1 MKSTQKPKIESICLT
16 FLILVGVTDIDTLLR
31 FINSYDFRLGGGLT
45 KQELTTLLK
54 RSPLPIHWCKTPQ
67 KKTLYY
73 CKEDKDKA
81 KEIIKTLLKE
91 RYRNKVI
98 NEKEL
103 DLEVEH
109 YVRM

>member
-31 FINSYDFRLGGGLT
+31 FISSYDFRLGGGLT
-45 KQELTTLLK
+45 KQELTALLK
-54 RSPLPIHWCKTPQ
+54 RSSLPIHWCKTPQ

-73 CKEDKDKA
+73 YKEDKDKA

>member
-45 KQELTTLLK
+45 
-54 RSPLPIHWCKTPQ
+54 CKTPQ

-73 CKEDKDKA
+73 YKEDKDKA